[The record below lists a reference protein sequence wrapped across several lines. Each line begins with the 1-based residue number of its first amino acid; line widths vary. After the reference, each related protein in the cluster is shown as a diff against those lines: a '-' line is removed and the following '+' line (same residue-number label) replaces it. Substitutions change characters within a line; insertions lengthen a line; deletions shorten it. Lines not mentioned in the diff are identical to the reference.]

1 MASPG
6 MSLALAVVLGTTA
19 WLADYRPD
27 LLMASPGM
35 RAPLLM
41 ASPGMRPPRSTGAS
55 LDRGTLWVPLGASL
69 GLNRCQFGP
78 GVECHGAKVGS
89 RSLGMA
95 EKEGSATQTERQT
108 EREREAS
115 CKEGF
120 FKAR

>member
-6 MSLALAVVLGTTA
+6 MSVALAVVLGTTA

-27 LLMASPGM
+27 PLMASPGM

-78 GVECHGAKVGS
+78 GVGCHGAKVGS
-89 RSLGMA
+89 RALGMA
-95 EKEGSATQTERQT
+95 EKEGSATQTDRDRQT
-108 EREREAS
+108 EKHFLRS
-115 CKEGF
+115 SSFCT
-120 FKAR
+120 